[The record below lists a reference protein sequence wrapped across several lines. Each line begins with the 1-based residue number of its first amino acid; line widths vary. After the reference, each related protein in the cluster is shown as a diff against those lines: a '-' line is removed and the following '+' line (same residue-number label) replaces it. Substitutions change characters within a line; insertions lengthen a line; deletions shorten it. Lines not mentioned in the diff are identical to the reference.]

1 MVEHMF
7 EEERLPEGL
16 AEMTPGPELG
26 QMLASVD
33 RNRLAGYERVVLL
46 QARARQ
52 VAYDQAEFY
61 ADITSIHEAETKVL
75 PCEWTSDVEDIVA
88 SEIRAALTLT
98 RRSAGYHLGLAWE
111 LTRRLPQ
118 VGESLRAGVID
129 LSKARSSSE
138 KPLICPKRPPDE
150 VADIALERAPQ
161 QTTGQLGARIRK
173 LVILV
178 EPDTARTRYEQA
190 VEERR
195 VTSGANE
202 DGTAN
207 LYGLQLPAHRAN
219 AAMSRINQL
228 ARAAKS
234 SDDPRNMDQIRAD
247 VLLDLL
253 QGRQLGHPRGNRGT
267 VDIQVDLT
275 TLAGLADNPGELGGY
290 GPVIADIARQVVEEQ
305 PDAEWRYTITDDQ
318 GQVVHNGTTR
328 RRPTINQTRNV
339 EARNPICVFPGCRMP
354 ASECDL
360 DHNQPWAEG
369 GLTDP
374 SNLAP
379 LCRHDHVVRHH
390 GWTIQ
395 QTRPGSYQWTSPLG
409 STYTVQSRAP

>member
-150 VADIALERAPQ
+150 WPTSPWKGLHSR
-161 QTTGQLGARIRK
+161 R
-173 LVILV
+173 
-178 EPDTARTRYEQA
+178 QA
-190 VEERR
+190 
-195 VTSGANE
+195 S
-202 DGTAN
+202 
-207 LYGLQLPAHRAN
+207 
-219 AAMSRINQL
+219 
-228 ARAAKS
+228 
-234 SDDPRNMDQIRAD
+234 
-247 VLLDLL
+247 
-253 QGRQLGHPRGNRGT
+253 
-267 VDIQVDLT
+267 
-275 TLAGLADNPGELGGY
+275 
-290 GPVIADIARQVVEEQ
+290 
-305 PDAEWRYTITDDQ
+305 
-318 GQVVHNGTTR
+318 
-328 RRPTINQTRNV
+328 
-339 EARNPICVFPGCRMP
+339 
-354 ASECDL
+354 
-360 DHNQPWAEG
+360 WA
-369 GLTDP
+369 
-374 SNLAP
+374 
-379 LCRHDHVVRHH
+379 
-390 GWTIQ
+390 
-395 QTRPGSYQWTSPLG
+395 PGSANWSSSLNPTPPGPATSKRSKSVG
-409 STYTVQSRAP
+409 